1 MLTTRE
7 RQNTAVVVLKK
18 YPGIYTPAILYE
30 IIISST
36 LLRIYFFC
44 LFFLKKLVVIG
55 YKTVQIKKDTD
66 IYKQSLSITVH

>member
-1 MLTTRE
+1 MTTGSGS
-7 RQNTAVVVLKK
+7 THSWVTLKVLKK

-55 YKTVQIKKDTD
+55 YKAVQIKKDTD
-66 IYKQSLSITVH
+66 IYKASQ

>member
-1 MLTTRE
+1 MNPLYEWFQFVQRMTTGSGS
-7 RQNTAVVVLKK
+7 THSWVFLVLKK

-44 LFFLKKLVVIG
+44 LFFWRSWLLLATRLCK
-55 YKTVQIKKDTD
+55 
-66 IYKQSLSITVH
+66 